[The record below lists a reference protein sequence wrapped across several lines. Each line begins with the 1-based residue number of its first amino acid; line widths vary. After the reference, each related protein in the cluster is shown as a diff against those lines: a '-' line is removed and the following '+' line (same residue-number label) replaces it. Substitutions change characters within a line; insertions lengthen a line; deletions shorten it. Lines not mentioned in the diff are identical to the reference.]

1 MIFPR
6 NYGLVRLP
14 LAPSRSASRNGFGR
28 NKTAAY
34 NSELSMT
41 SRQKIPDGAE
51 PLIIPEGGEPGQKDE
66 KPADKPESPPQKQP
80 AAGGRGRVGSVK

>member
-1 MIFPR
+1 
-6 NYGLVRLP
+6 
-14 LAPSRSASRNGFGR
+14 
-28 NKTAAY
+28 
-34 NSELSMT
+34 MT